1 MSDDDDLRD
10 AFGDD
15 IRAALHE
22 RARVEP
28 LPDVAFDVER
38 RNHTRARSR
47 VLVATLAAA
56 IALGGVA
63 VIATRSDDTKRIGV
77 VTPASSPRT
86 STTVVRSGFR
96 VVSYHGVHVEVPAR
110 WPVVDGMH
118 TGFCTGPFSDAPT
131 AFVGPQENGS
141 PSCPY
146 VPSLRD
152 KKRDGVW
159 LQSGDQ
165 PGDARRSTTSSGA
178 VVFQDTAGWKG
189 SIKYVWYRG
198 VSLTIGIGPDVRVA
212 ESILDSIGFTPG
224 APDTPAAG
232 RCARIDH
239 PNSMPEPERL
249 TTRLVLEHGNSTLD
263 PPLPSDRA
271 VMTAA
276 QAWTAAG
283 TRPDFEHARLVLA
296 RYSATLPATQHADG
310 SLTPDHQNQLMWIV
324 LSAPNSPDVQGC
336 GMWGYHLFDART
348 GQDLESAGYT
358 PGP

>member
-47 VLVATLAAA
+47 VLVAALAAV
-56 IALGGVA
+56 ALGGVA

-118 TGFCTGPFSDAPT
+118 TGLCIGPFLDTAT
-131 AFVGPQENGS
+131 AFVGPQENG
-141 PSCPY
+141 PPNCPY

-159 LQSGDQ
+159 LQSGDK
-165 PGDARRSTTSSGA
+165 PTDARPSTTSSGE
-178 VVFQDTAGWKG
+178 VVFQDATGWNG
-189 SIKYVWYRG
+189 NIKYVWYRG
-198 VSLTIGIGPDVRVA
+198 VSLTIGIGPDLRVA
-212 ESILDSIGFTPG
+212 KAILDSIGFTPG

-239 PNSMPEPERL
+239 PNDTPEPERL
-249 TTRLVLEHGNSTLD
+249 TTRLVLEHGNATLD

-283 TRPDFEHARLVLA
+283 PEPDFEHARLVLA
-296 RYSATLPATQHADG
+296 RYSAKLPATQHADG
-310 SLTPDHQNQLMWIV
+310 SLTPEHQYQLMWIV
-324 LSAPNSPDVQGC
+324 LSAPNSPGIPGC
-336 GMWGYHLFDART
+336 GMWGFHLFDART
-348 GQDLESAGYT
+348 GQDLESAGYS